1 MNVLSIAADTL
12 WIIAL
17 SIMAGAARVA
27 WRRMDASVMVPMVG
41 TWRLPRNTAL
51 IAPVALAFV
60 VGVALLWGHRNAADL
75 SANVI
80 FFGLRA
86 TLAAIV
92 AMVHLQWL
100 KGALSTLDGEG
111 APKS

>member
-17 SIMAGAARVA
+17 SIMAGAARMA
-27 WRRMDASVMVPMVG
+27 WRRMDAEVMVPMIG
-41 TWRLPRNTAL
+41 TWRLPRNLAL
-51 IAPVALAFV
+51 VVPVAAAFV
-60 VGVALLWGHRNAADL
+60 VGVVLLWGHRNAADL

-86 TLAAIV
+86 TLTAIV

-100 KGALSTLDGEG
+100 KGALSTLEAEG
-111 APKS
+111 SLKS

>member
-17 SIMAGAARVA
+17 SIMAGAARMA
-27 WRRMDASVMVPMVG
+27 WRRMDAEVMVPMIG
-41 TWRLPRNTAL
+41 TWRLPRNLAL
-51 IAPVALAFV
+51 VVPVAAAFV
-60 VGVALLWGHRNAADL
+60 VGVVLLWGHRNAADL

-92 AMVHLQWL
+92 ALVHLQWL
-100 KGALSTLDGEG
+100 KGALSTLEAEG
-111 APKS
+111 SLKS

>member
-41 TWRLPRNTAL
+41 TRRLPRN
-51 IAPVALAFV
+51 
-60 VGVALLWGHRNAADL
+60 WR
-75 SANVI
+75 
-80 FFGLRA
+80 
-86 TLAAIV
+86 
-92 AMVHLQWL
+92 
-100 KGALSTLDGEG
+100 
-111 APKS
+111 